1 MARQTFS
8 TSDAPAPVAQYSQA
22 ARVGPV
28 VAVAG
33 QVGIDPG
40 TGAVAGPGVAEQTRQ
55 TMANVVAVLQA
66 AGLTLDDVVR
76 MDCYVTDAADVPA
89 FNEAYA
95 AWFLRQPTSLHDR
108 GRRPDGR
115 PAGRGHGARR
125 RRLS

>member
-22 ARVGPV
+22 ARVGPL

-55 TMANVVAVLQA
+55 TMANIVAVLEA

-76 MDCYVTDAADVPA
+76 MDCFVTDVADVPA

-95 AWFLRQPTSLHDR
+95 AWFPDSPPARTTVVVGLMDGLRVEVTALAV
-108 GRRPDGR
+108 
-115 PAGRGHGARR
+115 AG
-125 RRLS
+125 